1 MPRGADEA
9 VMTKRPKGHGPGTAE
24 YSAEVAVI
32 GGGMVGTTIAA
43 ILARAGLETVLVD
56 REEPAKLTG
65 AAYDGRASAIAHASQ
80 KLMAAGGLWTHMAA
94 EAQAILEI
102 RVSDGGSPL
111 FLHYDHEDLGG
122 EPLGY
127 MVENRHILSVLH
139 QEAAASPNLRIL
151 APATAQGME
160 HHDHNVEIALSGGGR
175 VTARVAI
182 AADGRESAL
191 RAAADI
197 RTIGWKYPQTG
208 IVCTIEHERPHRGVA
223 HEHFLP
229 AGPFAILPL
238 KGNRSSLVWTER
250 NELAPAM
257 MALDDDAFDSEIRV
271 RMGDFLG
278 AVKSAGPRWSYPLA
292 LHHAETYTAHR
303 LALVGDAAHGM
314 HPIAGQGLNMG
325 LRDVAVLAEV
335 LVDARRL
342 GLDIGGPDVLAHYQR
357 WRRFDNMVLLAVTD
371 ILNRLFSNDIAAV
384 RTARDLGLAA
394 VNKMPRLKKFFMEH
408 ARGTAGTLP
417 RLLRGEAL

>member
-1 MPRGADEA
+1 
-9 VMTKRPKGHGPGTAE
+9 MTKRPRGRATRATE

-56 REEPAKLTG
+56 REHPAKLTG
-65 AAYDGRASAIAHASQ
+65 ADYDGRASAIAHSSQ
-80 KLMAAGGLWTHMAA
+80 RLLATGGLWTHMAP
-94 EAQAILEI
+94 EAQPILEI

-111 FLHYDHEDLGG
+111 FLHFDHEDLGD

-127 MVENRHILSVLH
+127 MVENRHTLSALH
-139 QEAAASPNLRIL
+139 REAAASPNLRIL
-151 APATAQGME
+151 APRAAQAVE
-160 HHDHNVEIALSGGGR
+160 RRDHNVEVALAGGGGI
-175 VTARVAI
+175 TARLAI

-191 RAAADI
+191 RAAAGI

-223 HEHFLP
+223 HEHFLS

-238 KGNRSSLVWTER
+238 TGNRSSLVWTER

-257 MALDDDAFDSEIRV
+257 MALDDEAFDSEIRA

-292 LHHAETYTAHR
+292 LHHAETYIADR

-342 GLDIGGPDVLAHYQR
+342 GLDIGSPDVLAHYER
-357 WRRFDNMVLLAVTD
+357 WRRFDNTVLLAVTD
-371 ILNRLFSNDIAAV
+371 LLNRLFSNDVAAV

-408 ARGTAGTLP
+408 ARGTTGTLP

>member
-1 MPRGADEA
+1 M
-9 VMTKRPKGHGPGTAE
+9 KRPKGHKAEAAE
-24 YSAEVAVI
+24 YVAEVAVV
-32 GGGMVGTTIAA
+32 GGGLVGTTIAT

-56 REEPAKLTG
+56 REDPAKLTG
-65 AAYDGRASAIAHASQ
+65 AAYDGRASAIAYSSQ
-80 KLMAAGGLWTHMAA
+80 RLLAAGGLWTHMAPD
-94 EAQAILEI
+94 AQPIEEI

-111 FLHYDHEDLGG
+111 FLHYDHEDLGE

-127 MVENRHILSVLH
+127 MLENRHTLSALH
-139 QEAAASPNLRIL
+139 REAAASPNLRIV
-151 APATAQGME
+151 APVTAERTEQN
-160 HHDHNVEIALSGGGR
+160 DHRVEIALAGGGGI
-175 VTARVAI
+175 TARLAI
-182 AADGRESAL
+182 AADGRGSAL
-191 RAAADI
+191 RTAADI
-197 RTIGWKYPQTG
+197 HTIGWKYPQTG
-208 IVCTIEHERPHRGVA
+208 IVCTIEHERPHRGIA

-257 MALDDDAFDSEIRV
+257 MALDDDAFDSEIRA

-292 LHHAETYTAHR
+292 LHHAETYVSRR
-303 LALVGDAAHGM
+303 LALIGDAAHGM

-342 GLDIGGPDVLAHYQR
+342 GLDIGGTDVLAHYER
-357 WRRFDNMVLLAVTD
+357 WRRFDNTVLLAVTD
-371 ILNRLFSNDIAAV
+371 VLNRLFSNDVAAV
-384 RTARDLGLAA
+384 RIGRDLGLAA
-394 VNKMPRLKKFFMEH
+394 VNRMPRLKKFFMAH
-408 ARGTAGTLP
+408 ARGTAGNLP

>member
-1 MPRGADEA
+1 MA
-9 VMTKRPKGHGPGTAE
+9 KRPEGHETKTAE
-24 YSAEVAVI
+24 YSAEVAVV

-56 REEPAKLTG
+56 REDPATLTS
-65 AAYDGRASAIAHASQ
+65 AAYDGRASAIAHSSQ
-80 KLMAAGGLWTHMAA
+80 RLMATGGLWTRMAD
-94 EAQAILEI
+94 EAQPILEI
-102 RVSDGGSPL
+102 RVSDGASPL
-111 FLHYDHEDLGG
+111 FLHYDHEDLGD

-127 MVENRHILSVLH
+127 MVENRRILSALH

-151 APATAQGME
+151 APAAAQGME
-160 HHDHNVEIALSGGGR
+160 PHGHKAEVALQGGGS
-175 VTARVAI
+175 VTARVVI

-191 RAAADI
+191 RVAADI

-208 IVCTIEHERPHRGVA
+208 IVCTIEHEMPHRGVA

-250 NELAPAM
+250 NDLAGAM
-257 MALDDDAFDSEIRV
+257 MALGGDAFDSEIRV

-292 LHHAETYTAHR
+292 LHHAETYVAPR
-303 LALVGDAAHGM
+303 LVLIGDAAHGM

-342 GLDIGGPDVLAHYQR
+342 GLDIGGPDVLAHYER
-357 WRRFDNMVLLAVTD
+357 WRRFDNTVLLAVTD
-371 ILNRLFSNDIAAV
+371 LLNRLFSNDVAAV

-394 VNKMPRLKKFFMEH
+394 VNKMPRLKKFFMGH

>member
-1 MPRGADEA
+1 
-9 VMTKRPKGHGPGTAE
+9 MTKRPKGHGSETTE

-56 REEPAKLTG
+56 REDTAKLTG
-65 AAYDGRASAIAHASQ
+65 ADYDGRASAIAHSSQ
-80 KLMAAGGLWTHMAA
+80 SLLATGGLWTHMAP
-94 EAQAILEI
+94 EAQPILEI

-111 FLHYDHEDLGG
+111 FLHYDHEDLGD

-127 MVENRHILSVLH
+127 MVENRHILSALH
-139 QEAAASPNLRIL
+139 QEAAASHGLRIL
-151 APATAQGME
+151 APATAQGLE
-160 HHDHNVEIALSGGGR
+160 YHDHAVEVALAGGGSI
-175 VTARVAI
+175 TARVAI

-250 NELAPAM
+250 NDLAPAM
-257 MALDDDAFDSEIRV
+257 MALDDEAFDSEIRL

-278 AVKSAGPRWSYPLA
+278 TVKSTGPRWSYPLA
-292 LHHAETYTAHR
+292 LHHAETYVADR
-303 LALVGDAAHGM
+303 LALIGDAAHGM

-342 GLDIGGPDVLAHYQR
+342 GLDIGAADVLAHYQR
-357 WRRFDNMVLLAVTD
+357 WRRFDNTVLLAVTD
-371 ILNRLFSNDIAAV
+371 VLNRLFSNDIAAV
-384 RTARDLGLAA
+384 RLARDLGLAA

>member
-1 MPRGADEA
+1 MAKRRNGRGSE
-9 VMTKRPKGHGPGTAE
+9 TTE

-43 ILARAGLETVLVD
+43 LLARAGMDTILVD
-56 REEPAKLTG
+56 REDPAKLTS
-65 AAYDGRASAIAHASQ
+65 AAYDGRASAIVHSSQ
-80 KLMAAGGLWTHMAA
+80 KLLATGSLWTHMAA
-94 EAQAILEI
+94 QAQPILEI
-102 RVSDGGSPL
+102 RVSDGASPL
-111 FLHYDHEDLGG
+111 FLHYDHEDLGDQ
-122 EPLGY
+122 PLGY
-127 MVENRHILSVLH
+127 LVENRHIRSALH
-139 QEAAASPNLRIL
+139 QEAAASRNLKIL
-151 APATAQGME
+151 APAAAEGTERRE
-160 HHDHNVEIALSGGGR
+160 HQVEITLAGGASIR
-175 VTARVAI
+175 ARLVI
-182 AADGRESAL
+182 AADGRDSLLRSA
-191 RAAADI
+191 AGI

-208 IVCTIEHERPHRGVA
+208 IVCTIEHERPHRGIA

-250 NELAPAM
+250 NDLAPGM
-257 MALDDDAFDSEIRV
+257 MALDDDAFDAEIRA

-292 LHHAETYTAHR
+292 LHHAQTYVAPR
-303 LALVGDAAHGM
+303 LALLGDAAHGM

-342 GLDIGGPDVLAHYQR
+342 GRDIGSADVLAHYER
-357 WRRFDNMVLLAVTD
+357 WRRFDNTVLLAVTD
-371 ILNRLFSNDIAAV
+371 SLNRLFSNDAAAV
-384 RTARDLGLAA
+384 RMARDLGLAA
-394 VNKMPRLKKFFMEH
+394 VNRMPRLKRFFMEH
-408 ARGTAGTLP
+408 ARGSAGNLP